1 MATPFDGISQRL
13 DFASGGEDSSSD
25 NSSDDYAFRIPS
37 TRVVSPR
44 VLNPESA
51 CRTPRVQRHHS
62 RSSTVSPP
70 IQCSNPIP
78 YGTWR
83 KLRLSDSPSTP
94 KVRQQSLQMK
104 QTVLSTFKPQWWVSF
119 VAFLHPCRACCPGP
133 PGPTQALRSAAL
145 RGPYAL
151 SPLLPVSSVILCLS
165 TWIRLLLKRST
176 GAASCW
182 EETTSWEMMKTV
194 GEGTSSCVVSICLP
208 NEGLIILILQC
219 Y

>member
-13 DFASGGEDSSSD
+13 DFASGGEDSGSD

-51 CRTPRVQRHHS
+51 CRTPRVQRHRS

-104 QTVLSTFKPQWWVSF
+104 QTCS
-119 VAFLHPCRACCPGP
+119 LHLQTPVVGIICC
-133 PGPTQALRSAAL
+133 
-145 RGPYAL
+145 L
-151 SPLLPVSSVILCLS
+151 SPSLQSLLSRSSQPYSSTKIHRTQRTLRFVSTAPSFIRDPLSVNVNPFTPETVHRSSKLLRRNDFMGDDEDYGRRYKQLRRQHLS
-165 TWIRLLLKRST
+165 S
-176 GAASCW
+176 
-182 EETTSWEMMKTV
+182 
-194 GEGTSSCVVSICLP
+194 
-208 NEGLIILILQC
+208 
-219 Y
+219 

>member
-25 NSSDDYAFRIPS
+25 NSSDDYAFRIRSP
-37 TRVVSPR
+37 RVVSR
-44 VLNPESA
+44 GVLNPESA

-62 RSSTVSPP
+62 RSSTVSPS

-104 QTVLSTFKPQWWVSF
+104 QTCSLQLQTPVVGII
-119 VAFLHPCRACCPGP
+119 CC
-133 PGPTQALRSAAL
+133 
-145 RGPYAL
+145 L
-151 SPLLPVSSVILCLS
+151 SPSLQSLLSRSSQPYSSTKIRRTQRTLRFVSTAPSLIHDPLSVNVNPFTPETVRRSSKLLRRNDFVVDDEDYRRRYKQLRRQHLS
-165 TWIRLLLKRST
+165 S
-176 GAASCW
+176 
-182 EETTSWEMMKTV
+182 
-194 GEGTSSCVVSICLP
+194 
-208 NEGLIILILQC
+208 LIILILQC